1 MSGKIL
7 DRYSGRGS
15 ELVAEASAGA
25 DDDGTED
32 LGVFGWLRGTRDR
45 SVMLEL
51 RKKTG
56 DILAI
61 GYGWI
66 ERIEFDPSKGI
77 TLKCGRQEIRIKG
90 RNLNGEA
97 RPLVRLFQ
105 GLTRHRVPWIQEAGQ
120 GAALI
125 ADKQAPVI
133 ESIEW

>member
-15 ELVAEASAGA
+15 DIVSEAAAS
-25 DDDGTED
+25 DPDGTED
-32 LGVFGWLRGTRDR
+32 LGAFGWLRGQRDR

-66 ERIEFDPSKGI
+66 ERMEFDRSKGI
-77 TLKCGRQEIRIKG
+77 TLKCGGQEIRIKG
-90 RNLNGEA
+90 RNLNSEA
-97 RPLVRLFQ
+97 RQQVRLFQ
-105 GLTRHRVPWIQEAGQ
+105 GLTRHRVPWIQEADR
-120 GAALI
+120 ASDLR
-125 ADKQAPVI
+125 ADDKAVVI
-133 ESIEW
+133 EAIEW

>member
-1 MSGKIL
+1 MSGSKIL
-7 DRYSGRGS
+7 DRYSGRAS
-15 ELVAEASAGA
+15 EQAAEASAGP

-32 LGVFGWLRGTRDR
+32 LGTFGWLRGMRDR

-77 TLKCGRQEIRIKG
+77 TLKCGGQEIRIKG
-90 RNLNGEA
+90 RNLNSEA
-97 RPLVRLFQ
+97 RPQVRLFQ
-105 GLTRHRVPWIQEAGQ
+105 GLTRHRVPWVQEAGQ
-120 GAALI
+120 SAALV

-133 ESIEW
+133 ES